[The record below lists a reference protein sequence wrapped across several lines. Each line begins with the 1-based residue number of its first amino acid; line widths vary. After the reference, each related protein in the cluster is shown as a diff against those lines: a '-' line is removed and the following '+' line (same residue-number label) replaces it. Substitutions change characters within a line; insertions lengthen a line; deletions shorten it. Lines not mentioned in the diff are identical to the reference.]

1 MDHVSFGFA
10 AAHPAAKPNA
20 PTEHFCGKAP
30 GFNLIPTN
38 EANSRSSR
46 SSLQTMPTENKRIAV
61 IPGDGIGREVI
72 GEALRVLER
81 VKITH
86 AVALEMVHFDWGADK
101 FLKEGISLPAGALEM
116 LSNEFDAILAG
127 AFGDP
132 RVPSNQHAEDILLGM
147 RRGLDLYINL
157 RPVRLLDSRLTPL
170 RDRRVEDIDFVVF
183 RENTEG
189 AYCGAGGF
197 LKKGTA
203 DEIATQEELNTRRG
217 VERII
222 VAAFE
227 YARANGRKR
236 VTMADK
242 SNVQRFGGDL
252 WQRVFKEVAADYS
265 EIEANHQY
273 VDAMAMFMVL
283 DPAQYDVIVSNN
295 LFGDIL
301 TDLGA
306 AIQGGLGLAAS
317 GNLHPGRVSL
327 FEPVHGSA
335 PALAGKGIANPV
347 GAILTSA
354 MMLEYLGHKE
364 ASAAIEKAVGE
375 AISQNETTRDLG
387 GTLSTEQA
395 GNAIRDRITKG

>member
-1 MDHVSFGFA
+1 M
-10 AAHPAAKPNA
+10 
-20 PTEHFCGKAP
+20 
-30 GFNLIPTN
+30 
-38 EANSRSSR
+38 
-46 SSLQTMPTENKRIAV
+46 KRIAV
-61 IPGDGIGREVI
+61 IPGDGIGPEVVREAV
-72 GEALRVLER
+72 RVL
-81 VKITH
+81 KHLQQTG
-86 AVALEMVHFDWGADK
+86 AVELEFVDFDWGAEK
-101 FLKEGISLPAGALEM
+101 FLRDGVSLPEGALEM
-116 LSNEFDAILAG
+116 LTAEFDAILAG

-132 RVPSNQHAEDILLGM
+132 RVPSNKHAEDILLGM

-157 RPVRLLDSRLTPL
+157 RPVRLLNDRLTPL
-170 RDRRVEDIDFVVF
+170 LNRKTADIDFVVF

-189 AYCGAGGF
+189 AYCAAGGF
-197 LKKGTA
+197 LKHGTD
-203 DEIATQEELNTRRG
+203 DEIALQEDVSTRRG

-227 YARANGRKR
+227 YARVNGRKR

-252 WQRVFKEVAADYS
+252 WQRVFKEVAEGYP
-265 EIEANHQY
+265 EIAANHQY
-273 VDAMAMFMVL
+273 VDAMAMYMVL

-317 GNLHPGRVSL
+317 GNIHPGKVSL

-335 PALAGKGIANPV
+335 PPLAGKGIANPI

-354 MMLEYLGHKE
+354 MMLEYLGFQTL
-364 ASAAIEKAVGE
+364 SNQIEDAVRG
-375 AISQNETTRDLG
+375 AISANETTRDLG
-387 GTLSTEQA
+387 GQLSTEQA
-395 GNAIRDRITKG
+395 GAAITAHLKNIGKK

>member
-1 MDHVSFGFA
+1 M
-10 AAHPAAKPNA
+10 
-20 PTEHFCGKAP
+20 TE
-30 GFNLIPTN
+30 N
-38 EANSRSSR
+38 
-46 SSLQTMPTENKRIAV
+46 NKRIAV

-72 GEALRVLER
+72 DQALVVLDR
-81 VKITH
+81 VKTTH
-86 AVALEMVHFDWGADK
+86 DVGLELVHFDWGADK
-101 FLKEGISLPAGALEM
+101 FLNEGVSLPPGALEM
-116 LSNEFDAILAG
+116 LSSEFDAILAG

-157 RPVRLLDSRLTPL
+157 RPVRLLHQRLTPL
-170 RDRRVEDIDFVVF
+170 RDRKTEDVDFVVF

-203 DEIATQEELNTRRG
+203 DEIATQDELNTRRG

-252 WQRVFKEVAADYS
+252 WQRVFKLVAAEYPG
-265 EIEANHQY
+265 IEANHQY

-283 DPAQYDVIVSNN
+283 DPGQYDVIVSNN

-317 GNLHPGRVSL
+317 GNIHPGKVSV

-335 PALAGKGIANPV
+335 PAMAGQGIANPV

-354 MMLEYLGHKE
+354 MMLEYLGHQ
-364 ASAAIEKAVGE
+364 KANE
-375 AISQNETTRDLG
+375 AIQQAVSEAIAANETTRDLG
-387 GTLSTEQA
+387 GALSTAEA
-395 GNAIRDRITKG
+395 GAAISNRIA

>member
-1 MDHVSFGFA
+1 M
-10 AAHPAAKPNA
+10 
-20 PTEHFCGKAP
+20 
-30 GFNLIPTN
+30 
-38 EANSRSSR
+38 
-46 SSLQTMPTENKRIAV
+46 KRIAV
-61 IPGDGIGREVI
+61 IPGDGIGPEVI
-72 GEALRVLER
+72 REAVRLLKHLGETRDLQLKFVD
-81 VKITH
+81 
-86 AVALEMVHFDWGADK
+86 FDWGADK
-101 FLKEGISLPAGALEM
+101 FLNEGITLPENALEM
-116 LSNEFDAILAG
+116 LSTDFDAILSG

-132 RVPSNQHAEDILLGM
+132 RVPSNKHAEDILLGM

-157 RPVRLLDSRLTPL
+157 RPVRLLDQRLTPL
-170 RDRRVEDIDFVVF
+170 ANRTTDDIDFVVF

-197 LKKGTA
+197 LKQGTA
-203 DEIATQEELNTRRG
+203 DEIALQDEVNTRRG

-222 VAAFE
+222 LAAFE
-227 YARANGRKR
+227 YARAKGRKR

-252 WQRVFKEVAADYS
+252 WQRVFKEVAATYPD
-265 EIEANHQY
+265 IQANHQY

-283 DPAQYDVIVSNN
+283 NPAQYEVIVSNN

-317 GNLHPGRVSL
+317 GNIHPGRVSL

-335 PALAGKGIANPV
+335 PPLAGKGIANPI

-354 MMLEYLGHKE
+354 MMLEYLGFQTLSDEIEE
-364 ASAAIEKAVGE
+364 AVRGAVSA
-375 AISQNETTRDLG
+375 NETTKDLG
-387 GTLSTEQA
+387 GELSTEQA
-395 GNAIRDRITKG
+395 AGAIIARLGK

>member
-1 MDHVSFGFA
+1 M
-10 AAHPAAKPNA
+10 K
-20 PTEHFCGKAP
+20 K
-30 GFNLIPTN
+30 
-38 EANSRSSR
+38 
-46 SSLQTMPTENKRIAV
+46 IAV
-61 IPGDGIGREVI
+61 IPGDGIGPEVI
-72 GEALRVLER
+72 NQAVRVLQHIQS
-81 VKITH
+81 KSDLN
-86 AVALEMVHFDWGADK
+86 LEFVHFDWGADK
-101 FLKEGISLPAGALEM
+101 FLKDGVTLPEGALEM
-116 LSNEFDAILAG
+116 LSTDFDAILAG

-132 RVPSNQHAEDILLGM
+132 RVASNKHAEDILLGM

-157 RPVRLLDSRLTPL
+157 RPVRLLHERLTPL
-170 RDRRVEDIDFVVF
+170 RNRKAEDIDFVVF

-197 LKKGTA
+197 LRQGTDNEVA
-203 DEIATQEELNTRRG
+203 LQEEVNTRHG

-227 YARANGRKR
+227 YAQRNDRKS

-252 WQRVFKEVAADYS
+252 WQRVFKEVAVGYPN
-265 EIEANHQY
+265 IKANHQY

-283 DPAQYDVIVSNN
+283 DPGQYDVIVSNN

-317 GNLHPGRVSL
+317 GNIHPGRVSL

-335 PALAGKGIANPV
+335 PPLAGKGIANPI
-347 GAILTSA
+347 GSILTSA
-354 MMLEYLGHKE
+354 MMLEYLGFPTE
-364 ASAAIEKAVGE
+364 SDAIEVAVRE
-375 AISQNETTRDLG
+375 AVSANETTSDLG
-387 GTLSTEQA
+387 GELSTEQA
-395 GNAIRDRITKG
+395 GSAVIAHL

>member
-1 MDHVSFGFA
+1 MH
-10 AAHPAAKPNA
+10 
-20 PTEHFCGKAP
+20 
-30 GFNLIPTN
+30 
-38 EANSRSSR
+38 
-46 SSLQTMPTENKRIAV
+46 KRIAV
-61 IPGDGIGREVI
+61 IPGDGIGPEVI
-72 GEALRVLER
+72 REAVRVLRRLQESR
-81 VKITH
+81 IIEVEL
-86 AVALEMVHFDWGADK
+86 VDFDWGAEK
-101 FLKEGISLPAGALEM
+101 FLKEGISVPPGGLEM
-116 LSNEFDAILAG
+116 LSEEFDAILAG

-132 RVPSNQHAEDILLGM
+132 RIPSNKHAEDILLGM
-147 RRGLDLYINL
+147 RRGLDLFINL
-157 RPVRLLDSRLTPL
+157 RPVRLLNARLTPL
-170 RDRRVEDIDFVVF
+170 LNRKTDDIDFVVF

-197 LKKGTA
+197 LKKGTV
-203 DEIATQEELNTRRG
+203 DEIAIQEEVNTRRG

-252 WQRVFKEVAADYS
+252 WQRVFKGVASDYP

-273 VDAMAMFMVL
+273 VDAMTMFMVL

-306 AIQGGLGLAAS
+306 AIAGGLGVAAS
-317 GNLHPGRVSL
+317 GNIHPGRVSL

-335 PALAGKGIANPV
+335 PPLAGRNVANPI
-347 GAILTSA
+347 GAILTAS
-354 MMLEYLGHKE
+354 MMLEYLGHKT
-364 ASAAIEKAVGE
+364 ASEAIERAVRE
-375 AISQNETTRDLG
+375 SVANNETTQDLG
-387 GTLSTEQA
+387 GDLSSTETGA
-395 GNAIRDRITKG
+395 AISRRIG

>member
-1 MDHVSFGFA
+1 M
-10 AAHPAAKPNA
+10 
-20 PTEHFCGKAP
+20 
-30 GFNLIPTN
+30 
-38 EANSRSSR
+38 
-46 SSLQTMPTENKRIAV
+46 KRIAV
-61 IPGDGIGREVI
+61 IPGDGIGPEVVREAV
-72 GEALRVLER
+72 RVLKHLGETR
-81 VKITH
+81 DLQLKFVD
-86 AVALEMVHFDWGADK
+86 FDWGADK
-101 FLKEGISLPAGALEM
+101 FLKEGVTLPDGALEM
-116 LSNEFDAILAG
+116 LTDDFDAILAG

-132 RVPSNQHAEDILLGM
+132 RVPSNKHAEDILLGM

-157 RPVRLLDSRLTPL
+157 RPVRLLDERLTPL
-170 RDRRVEDIDFVVF
+170 ANRKTSEINFAVF

-197 LKKGTA
+197 LKQGTA
-203 DEIATQEELNTRRG
+203 DEIALQEEVNTRRG

-227 YARANGRKR
+227 YARAKGRKR

-252 WQRVFKEVAADYS
+252 WQRVFKEVAATYPD
-265 EIEANHQY
+265 IEANHQY

-283 DPAQYDVIVSNN
+283 NPAQYEVIVSNN

-317 GNLHPGRVSL
+317 GNIHPGKVSL

-335 PALAGKGIANPV
+335 PPLAGKGIANPI

-354 MMLEYLGHKE
+354 MMLEYLGFHTLSDEIEE
-364 ASAAIEKAVGE
+364 AVRGAVSAR
-375 AISQNETTRDLG
+375 ETTKDLG
-387 GTLSTEQA
+387 GELSTEEA
-395 GNAIRDRITKG
+395 GNAIIARLGKK

>member
-1 MDHVSFGFA
+1 M
-10 AAHPAAKPNA
+10 K
-20 PTEHFCGKAP
+20 K
-30 GFNLIPTN
+30 
-38 EANSRSSR
+38 
-46 SSLQTMPTENKRIAV
+46 IAV
-61 IPGDGIGREVI
+61 IPGDGIGPEVI
-72 GEALRVLER
+72 AEAVRVLE
-81 VKITH
+81 
-86 AVALEMVHFDWGADK
+86 AVRKAHDVHLDLVHFDWGADK
-101 FLKEGISLPAGALEM
+101 FLNEGTGLPAGALEM
-116 LSNEFDAILAG
+116 LANEFQAILAG

-132 RVPSNQHAEDILLGM
+132 RVPSNQHAEEILLGM

-157 RPVRLLDSRLTPL
+157 RPVRLLDARLSPL
-170 RDRRVEDIDFVVF
+170 RNVKVEDIDFVVF

-203 DEIATQEELNTRRG
+203 DEVATQEELNTRRG

-227 YARANGRKR
+227 YAQAEGRRR

-242 SNVQRFGGDL
+242 SNVQRFGGNL
-252 WQRVFKEVAADYS
+252 WQRVFKEVAARYPEVD
-265 EIEANHQY
+265 ANHQY

-283 DPAQYDVIVSNN
+283 EPAQYDVIVSNN

-317 GNLHPGRVSL
+317 GNIHPGKVSL

-335 PALAGKGIANPV
+335 PKLAGKGLANPL
-347 GAILTSA
+347 GAILTLA
-354 MMLEYLGHKE
+354 MMLEHLGHAETAK
-364 ASAAIEKAVGE
+364 AIEAAVRQTVS
-375 AISQNETTRDLG
+375 ANETTKDLG
-387 GTLSTEQA
+387 GNLSTKEA
-395 GNAIRDRITKG
+395 GEAVIRRLG

>member
-1 MDHVSFGFA
+1 
-10 AAHPAAKPNA
+10 
-20 PTEHFCGKAP
+20 
-30 GFNLIPTN
+30 
-38 EANSRSSR
+38 
-46 SSLQTMPTENKRIAV
+46 MPPDKKRIAV
-61 IPGDGIGREVI
+61 IPGDGIGPEVI
-72 GEALRVLER
+72 GQAIRVLER
-81 VKITH
+81 LKETH
-86 AVALEMVHFDWGADK
+86 GAQFELAQFDWGADK
-101 FLKEGISLPAGALEM
+101 FLREGVSLPDGALGM

-132 RVPSNQHAEDILLGM
+132 RIPSNQHAEDILLGM

-170 RDRRVEDIDFVVF
+170 RNAKVEDIDFVVF

-227 YARANGRKR
+227 YARAQGRKR

-242 SNVQRFGGDL
+242 ANVQRFGGDL
-252 WQRVFKEVAADYS
+252 WQRVFKEASADYS

-283 DPAQYDVIVSNN
+283 DPGQYDVIVSNN

-306 AIQGGLGLAAS
+306 AIQGGLGVAAS
-317 GNLHPGRVSL
+317 GNIHPGRVSL

-335 PALAGKGIANPV
+335 PALAGQGKANPV

-354 MMLEYLGHKE
+354 MMLEYLGNKK
-364 ASAAIEKAVGE
+364 ASEAIEKAVSE
-375 AISQNETTRDLG
+375 AILHNETTRDLG
-387 GTLSTEQA
+387 GSFSTEQV
-395 GNAIRDRITKG
+395 GTAICERVRAE

>member
-1 MDHVSFGFA
+1 MSA
-10 AAHPAAKPNA
+10 TKP
-20 PTEHFCGKAP
+20 
-30 GFNLIPTN
+30 
-38 EANSRSSR
+38 RV
-46 SSLQTMPTENKRIAV
+46 AV
-61 IPGDGIGREVI
+61 IPGDGIGPEVI
-72 GEALRVLER
+72 AEAVRVLER
-81 VKITH
+81 ARDTH
-86 AVALEMVHFDWGADK
+86 GVELELTHFDWGAEK
-101 FLKEGISLPAGALEM
+101 FLREGVSLPAGALEM
-116 LSNEFDAILAG
+116 LRDDFEVILAG

-157 RPVRLLDSRLTPL
+157 RPVRLLDARLTPL
-170 RDRRVEDIDFVVF
+170 RNRKVEEIDFVVF

-222 VAAFE
+222 IAAFE
-227 YARANGRKR
+227 YARANARKR

-252 WQRVFKEVAADYS
+252 WQRVFKQVAADYP
-265 EIEANHQY
+265 EIDANHQY

-317 GNLHPGRVSL
+317 GNIHPGRVSL

-335 PALAGKGIANPV
+335 PAIAGQGVANPV

-354 MMLEYLGHKE
+354 MMLEYLGNKP
-364 ASAAIEKAVGE
+364 ASRAIEKAVRD
-375 AISQNETTRDLG
+375 AISNNETTRDLG
-387 GTLSTEQA
+387 GNLSTEQA
-395 GNAIRDRITKG
+395 GAAICARLNGG

>member
-1 MDHVSFGFA
+1 MS
-10 AAHPAAKPNA
+10 
-20 PTEHFCGKAP
+20 
-30 GFNLIPTN
+30 
-38 EANSRSSR
+38 
-46 SSLQTMPTENKRIAV
+46 QTKKRIAV
-61 IPGDGIGREVI
+61 IAGDGIGKEVT
-72 GEALRVLER
+72 GEAVQVLDRLRETHGVELEL
-81 VKITH
+81 K
-86 AVALEMVHFDWGADK
+86 HFDWGADK
-101 FLKEGISLPAGALEM
+101 FLSEGVSLPEGALAM
-116 LSNEFDAILAG
+116 LSSEFDAILAG

-157 RPVRLLDSRLTPL
+157 RPVRLLDARLTPL
-170 RDRRVEDIDFVVF
+170 RDRQPADIDFVVF

-197 LKKGTA
+197 LKKGTV

-222 VAAFE
+222 EAAFA
-227 YARANGRKR
+227 YARKHNRRR

-252 WQRVFKEVAADYS
+252 WQRAFREVAARY
-265 EIEANHQY
+265 EGIEANHQY

-283 DPAQYDVIVSNN
+283 DPSQYEVIVANN

-306 AIQGGLGLAAS
+306 ALQGGLGLAAS
-317 GNLHPGRVSL
+317 GNIHPGRVSL

-335 PALAGKGIANPV
+335 PPLAGKNVANPV
-347 GAILTSA
+347 GSILTAA
-354 MMLEYLGHKE
+354 MMLEYLGFDA
-364 ASAAIEKAVGE
+364 ASDAVEQAVAQAIV
-375 AISQNETTRDLG
+375 QRETTRDLG
-387 GTLSTEQA
+387 GTLSTGEA
-395 GNAIRDRITKG
+395 GAAICRRL

>member
-1 MDHVSFGFA
+1 MS
-10 AAHPAAKPNA
+10 
-20 PTEHFCGKAP
+20 
-30 GFNLIPTN
+30 L
-38 EANSRSSR
+38 SR
-46 SSLQTMPTENKRIAV
+46 NRIAV
-61 IPGDGIGREVI
+61 IPGDGIGSEVI
-72 GEALRVLER
+72 RETVRVLER
-81 VKITH
+81 IRETH
-86 AVALEMVHFDWGADK
+86 GVELQFTHFDWGAEK
-101 FLKEGISLPAGALEM
+101 FLNEGVTLPAGALEM
-116 LSNEFDAILAG
+116 LSSEFDAILAG

-157 RPVRLLDSRLTPL
+157 RPVRLLHPRLTPL
-170 RDRRVEDIDFVVF
+170 RNRTVEEIDFVVF

-197 LKKGTA
+197 LRKGTA

-227 YARANGRKR
+227 YARAHGRKR

-265 EIEANHQY
+265 EMEANHQY

-283 DPAQYDVIVSNN
+283 DPSQYDVIVSNN

-317 GNLHPGRVSL
+317 GNIHPGRVSL

-335 PALAGKGIANPV
+335 PAIAGQGIANPV

-354 MMLEYLGHKE
+354 MMLEYLGYTK
-364 ASAAIEKAVGE
+364 ASQAIEKAVSE
-375 AISQNETTRDLG
+375 AISNDETTRDLG
-387 GTLSTEQA
+387 GNLSTEEV
-395 GNAIRDRITKG
+395 GTAICQRLG

>member
-1 MDHVSFGFA
+1 M
-10 AAHPAAKPNA
+10 
-20 PTEHFCGKAP
+20 
-30 GFNLIPTN
+30 
-38 EANSRSSR
+38 
-46 SSLQTMPTENKRIAV
+46 KRIAV
-61 IPGDGIGREVI
+61 IPGDGIGPEVVREAV
-72 GEALRVLER
+72 RVLKHLGETR
-81 VKITH
+81 DLQLKFVD
-86 AVALEMVHFDWGADK
+86 FDWGAEK
-101 FLKEGISLPAGALEM
+101 FLKEGVTLPDGALEM
-116 LSNEFDAILAG
+116 LSDDFDAILAG

-132 RVPSNQHAEDILLGM
+132 RIPSNKHAEDILLGM

-157 RPVRLLDSRLTPL
+157 RPVRLLDQRLTPL
-170 RDRRVEDIDFVVF
+170 ANRTTSDIDFVVF

-197 LKKGTA
+197 LKQGTS
-203 DEIATQEELNTRRG
+203 DEIALQEEVNTRRG

-227 YARANGRKR
+227 YARAKGRKR

-252 WQRVFKEVAADYS
+252 WQRVFKEVAATYPD
-265 EIEANHQY
+265 IEANHQY

-283 DPAQYDVIVSNN
+283 NPAQYEVIVSNN

-317 GNLHPGRVSL
+317 GNIYPGKVSL

-335 PALAGKGIANPV
+335 PPLAGKGIANPI
-347 GAILTSA
+347 GSILTSA
-354 MMLEYLGHKE
+354 MMLEYLGFHTLSDEIEE
-364 ASAAIEKAVGE
+364 AVRGAVSAK
-375 AISQNETTRDLG
+375 ETTQDLG
-387 GTLSTEQA
+387 GELSTEQA
-395 GNAIRDRITKG
+395 ANAIIARLGK

>member
-1 MDHVSFGFA
+1 M
-10 AAHPAAKPNA
+10 
-20 PTEHFCGKAP
+20 
-30 GFNLIPTN
+30 
-38 EANSRSSR
+38 
-46 SSLQTMPTENKRIAV
+46 KRIAV
-61 IPGDGIGREVI
+61 IPGDGIGPEVVREAV
-72 GEALRVLER
+72 RVL
-81 VKITH
+81 KHLQDTK
-86 AVALEMVHFDWGADK
+86 AVELEFVDFDWGAEK
-101 FLKEGISLPAGALEM
+101 FLRDGVSLPPGALEM
-116 LSNEFDAILAG
+116 LTAEFDAILAG

-132 RVPSNQHAEDILLGM
+132 RVPSNKHAEDILLGM

-157 RPVRLLDSRLTPL
+157 RPVRLLDERLTPL
-170 RDRRVEDIDFVVF
+170 LNRKTADIDFVVF

-189 AYCGAGGF
+189 AYCAAGGF
-197 LKKGTA
+197 LKQGTV
-203 DEIATQEELNTRRG
+203 DEIALQEDVSTRRG

-222 VAAFE
+222 LAAFE
-227 YARANGRKR
+227 YARVNGRKR

-252 WQRVFKEVAADYS
+252 WQRVFKELAAGYP

-273 VDAMAMFMVL
+273 VDAMAMYMVL

-317 GNLHPGRVSL
+317 GNIHPGKVSL

-335 PALAGKGIANPV
+335 PPLAGKGIANPI

-354 MMLEYLGHKE
+354 MMLEYLGFQTLSNE
-364 ASAAIEKAVGE
+364 IEDAVRGVISA
-375 AISQNETTRDLG
+375 NETTRDLG
-387 GTLSTEQA
+387 GQLSTEQA
-395 GNAIRDRITKG
+395 GMAITARLGNIKQ

>member
-1 MDHVSFGFA
+1 M
-10 AAHPAAKPNA
+10 PAD
-20 PTEHFCGKAP
+20 
-30 GFNLIPTN
+30 
-38 EANSRSSR
+38 
-46 SSLQTMPTENKRIAV
+46 NKRIAV
-61 IPGDGIGREVI
+61 IPGDGIGPEVI
-72 GEALRVLER
+72 GQAMRVLER
-81 VKITH
+81 VKETH
-86 AVALEMVHFDWGADK
+86 GIELELVHFDWGADK
-101 FLKEGISLPAGALEM
+101 YLNEGISLPPGALEM
-116 LSNEFDAILAG
+116 LSSEFNAILAG

-132 RVPSNQHAEDILLGM
+132 RVTSNKHAEDILLGM

-157 RPVRLLDSRLTPL
+157 RPVRLLDARLTPL
-170 RDRRVEDIDFVVF
+170 RNARVEDIDFVVF

-197 LKKGTA
+197 LRKGTSE
-203 DEIATQEELNTRRG
+203 EIATQEELNTRRG

-265 EIEANHQY
+265 ELEANHQY

-283 DPAQYDVIVSNN
+283 NPAQYDVIVSNN

-317 GNLHPGRVSL
+317 GNIHPGRVSL

-335 PALAGKGIANPV
+335 PPLAGKGKANPV

-354 MMLEYLGHKE
+354 MMLEYLGHKKASE
-364 ASAAIEKAVGE
+364 AIGKAVSE
-375 AISQNETTRDLG
+375 AISHDETTPDLG
-387 GTLSTEQA
+387 GVLSTEQV
-395 GNAIRDRITKG
+395 GTAILQRINGD

>member
-1 MDHVSFGFA
+1 M
-10 AAHPAAKPNA
+10 
-20 PTEHFCGKAP
+20 
-30 GFNLIPTN
+30 
-38 EANSRSSR
+38 
-46 SSLQTMPTENKRIAV
+46 KRIAV
-61 IPGDGIGREVI
+61 IPGDGIGPEVI
-72 GEALRVLER
+72 REAVRVLKHLGETR
-81 VKITH
+81 DLQLKFVD
-86 AVALEMVHFDWGADK
+86 FDWGADK
-101 FLKEGISLPAGALEM
+101 FLKEGVTLPEGSLEM
-116 LSNEFDAILAG
+116 LSTDYDAILAG

-157 RPVRLLDSRLTPL
+157 RPVRLLHERLTPL
-170 RDRRVEDIDFVVF
+170 RNRKVEDIDFVVF

-197 LKKGTA
+197 LKKGTDNEVA
-203 DEIATQEELNTRRG
+203 LQEEVNTRHG

-222 VAAFE
+222 VTAFE
-227 YARANGRKR
+227 YAEKNQRKN

-252 WQRVFKEVAADYS
+252 WQRVFREVAAGYPH
-265 EIEANHQY
+265 IKANHQY

-283 DPAQYDVIVSNN
+283 DPTQYDVIVSNN

-317 GNLHPGRVSL
+317 GNIHPGKVSL

-335 PALAGKGIANPV
+335 PPLAGKGIANPI
-347 GAILTSA
+347 GSILTSA
-354 MMLEYLGHKE
+354 MMLEYLGFHTLSEEIEE
-364 ASAAIEKAVGE
+364 AVRGAVSA
-375 AISQNETTRDLG
+375 NETTRDLG
-387 GTLSTEQA
+387 GELSTEQA
-395 GNAIRDRITKG
+395 AGAIIARLGK

>member
-1 MDHVSFGFA
+1 M
-10 AAHPAAKPNA
+10 
-20 PTEHFCGKAP
+20 
-30 GFNLIPTN
+30 
-38 EANSRSSR
+38 
-46 SSLQTMPTENKRIAV
+46 KRIAV
-61 IPGDGIGREVI
+61 IPGDGIGPEVVREAV
-72 GEALRVLER
+72 RVLKHLGQTR
-81 VKITH
+81 DLQ
-86 AVALEMVHFDWGADK
+86 LEFVDFDWGADK
-101 FLKEGISLPAGALEM
+101 FLKDGITLPAGALEM
-116 LSNEFDAILAG
+116 LSDEFDAILAG

-132 RVPSNQHAEDILLGM
+132 RVPTNKHAEDILLGM

-157 RPVRLLDSRLTPL
+157 RPVRLLADRLTPL
-170 RDRRVEDIDFVVF
+170 ANRKTSEINFAVF

-189 AYCGAGGF
+189 AYCASGGF
-197 LKKGTA
+197 LKHGTT
-203 DEIATQEELNTRRG
+203 DEIALQDEINTRRG

-227 YARANGRKR
+227 YARAKGRKR

-252 WQRVFKEVAADYS
+252 WQRVFKEVAATYPD
-265 EIEANHQY
+265 IEANHQY

-283 DPAQYDVIVSNN
+283 NPAQYEVIVSNN

-317 GNLHPGRVSL
+317 GNIHPGKVSL

-335 PALAGKGIANPV
+335 PPLAGKGIANPI

-354 MMLEYLGHKE
+354 MMLEYLGFHTLSDEIEE
-364 ASAAIEKAVGE
+364 AVRSAVSA
-375 AISQNETTRDLG
+375 NETTRDLG
-387 GTLSTEQA
+387 GELSTEQA
-395 GNAIRDRITKG
+395 GSAIIARL

>member
-1 MDHVSFGFA
+1 M
-10 AAHPAAKPNA
+10 
-20 PTEHFCGKAP
+20 
-30 GFNLIPTN
+30 
-38 EANSRSSR
+38 
-46 SSLQTMPTENKRIAV
+46 KRIAV
-61 IPGDGIGREVI
+61 IPGDGIGPEVI
-72 GEALRVLER
+72 HQAVRILEQLQS
-81 VKITH
+81 TH
-86 AVALEMVHFDWGADK
+86 NFKLELVNFDWGADK
-101 FLKEGISLPAGALEM
+101 FLTEGVTLPPGSLEM
-116 LSNEFDAILAG
+116 LTQEFDAILAG

-132 RVPSNQHAEDILLGM
+132 RVPSNKHAEDILLGM
-147 RRGLDLYINL
+147 RRGLDLYINQ
-157 RPVRLLDSRLTPL
+157 RPVRLLNDRLTPL
-170 RDRRVEDIDFVVF
+170 KNRTTDEIDFVVF

-197 LKKGTA
+197 LKQGTP
-203 DEIATQEELNTRRG
+203 DEVALQDEVNTRQG

-227 YARANGRKR
+227 YAKKTERSR

-252 WQRVFKEVAADYS
+252 WQRVFKEVAARYP
-265 EIEANHQY
+265 EITANHQY

-283 DPAQYDVIVSNN
+283 DPSQYDVIVSNN

-317 GNLHPGRVSL
+317 GNIHPGKVSL

-335 PALAGKGIANPV
+335 PPLAGKGIANPI

-354 MMLEYLGHKE
+354 MMLEYLGFQP
-364 ASAAIEKAVGE
+364 ASDAIEVAVRE
-375 AISQNETTRDLG
+375 AVSANETTTDLG
-387 GTLSTEQA
+387 GSLSTEQA
-395 GNAIRDRITKG
+395 GNAIIGRLGKQ

>member
-1 MDHVSFGFA
+1 M
-10 AAHPAAKPNA
+10 
-20 PTEHFCGKAP
+20 
-30 GFNLIPTN
+30 
-38 EANSRSSR
+38 
-46 SSLQTMPTENKRIAV
+46 KRIAV
-61 IPGDGIGREVI
+61 IAGDGIGPEVI
-72 GEALRVLER
+72 REAVQVLER
-81 VKITH
+81 LRDTH
-86 AVALEMVHFDWGADK
+86 GVEFQLTQFDWGADK
-101 FLKEGISLPAGALEM
+101 FLTEGVTLPEGALPM
-116 LSNEFDAILAG
+116 LSSEFDAILAG

-132 RVPSNQHAEDILLGM
+132 RVPSNKHAEDILLGM

-170 RDRRVEDIDFVVF
+170 RDRIPSDVDFVVF

-203 DEIATQEELNTRRG
+203 DEIATQEELNTRKG

-227 YARANGRKR
+227 YAGKRGRKR

-252 WQRVFKEVAADYS
+252 WQRVFKEVAARY
-265 EIEANHQY
+265 EGIEANHQY
-273 VDAMAMFMVL
+273 VDATAMFMVL
-283 DPAQYDVIVSNN
+283 DPTQYEVIVTNN

-306 AIQGGLGLAAS
+306 ALQGGLGVAAS

-335 PALAGKGIANPV
+335 PPLAGKNVANPI
-347 GAILTSA
+347 GSILTAA
-354 MMLEYLGHKE
+354 MMLEYLGHDA
-364 ASAAIEKAVGE
+364 ASRAVEKAVAE
-375 AISQNETTRDLG
+375 AVNAKETTRDLG
-387 GTLSTEQA
+387 GGLSTEESGA
-395 GNAIRDRITKG
+395 AIRRRI